1 MTFRRSKGGDDSSQ
15 KKRVGVSYFLR
26 NTIDFDSLKSVYTLD
41 NFEMNHIEGF
51 HIKYGQSKTK
61 SRFTNTAKS
70 TALSMG

>member
-1 MTFRRSKGGDDSSQ
+1 MLYFAIRRIYALVPEADF
-15 KKRVGVSYFLR
+15 VI